1 MPDSRMFSL
10 PIVIRFDVLK
20 DSMYSDASSGVA
32 FAVNELDFQRVEK
45 ALHRRSS
52 SPAEPP
58 RQALTEPYVSLS
70 THTALVIQP

>member
-45 ALHRRSS
+45 ALHRSIVIAVGS
-52 SPAEPP
+52 APHAAA
-58 RQALTEPYVSLS
+58 QTIVSDQSLIS
-70 THTALVIQP
+70 L

>member
-1 MPDSRMFSL
+1 MSGYRRQNGGLNSNNRTRKSYDGIIL
-10 PIVIRFDVLK
+10 IFD
-20 DSMYSDASSGVA
+20 MACRPA
-32 FAVNELDFQRVEK
+32 EW
-45 ALHRRSS
+45 SS